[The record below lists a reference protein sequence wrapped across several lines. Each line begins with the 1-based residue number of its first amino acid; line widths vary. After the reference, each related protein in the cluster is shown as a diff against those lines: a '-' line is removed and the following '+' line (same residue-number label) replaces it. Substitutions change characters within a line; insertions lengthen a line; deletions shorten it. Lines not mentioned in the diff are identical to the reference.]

1 MNVRSIFRLF
11 RVVLVVATLALAVC
25 AATAQA
31 WNSSGLG
38 PGDSFG
44 TTTCPTL
51 SGTMFTQSGYCF
63 YFPDGST
70 NTPATCDP
78 AFCGAV
84 TFLFPTAGT
93 FTASITYPAPSG
105 FNLLGLQLCHNGQA
119 LPDPTNCPQTM
130 SPGGTPVDCT
140 SDVTTNDNGT
150 PTDLSDDTQTT
161 TITCPILA
169 GDSVN
174 TYTLIVYPLGVQHCD
189 VTAIGCLPDPT
200 QGITGALS
208 GNFSASVLTPGP
220 ANGKV
225 SGGGEVGPNQH
236 FSLHAVND
244 PSKWSHTHLRFAIG
258 GDNAMRCSFKANDAS
273 FVNVQPNGTG
283 KGSGGT
289 ATVTGSGTVTD
300 SLKIKH
306 DVTYQL
312 TVTDGGKG
320 GTDTFQLSAFGCDT
334 NGLPTPVTH
343 GNIVISTSGSDH

>member
-1 MNVRSIFRLF
+1 
-11 RVVLVVATLALAVC
+11 
-25 AATAQA
+25 
-31 WNSSGLG
+31 
-38 PGDSFG
+38 
-44 TTTCPTL
+44 
-51 SGTMFTQSGYCF
+51 MFTQSGYCF

-78 AFCGAV
+78 AFCGSV
-84 TFLFPTAGT
+84 NFLLPTAGT
-93 FTASITYPAPSG
+93 FTASITYPSPSG

-119 LPDPTNCPQTM
+119 IPDPTNCPQTM
-130 SPGGTPVDCT
+130 SPGGAPVDCT
-140 SDVTTNDNGT
+140 TDVTTNDNGT
-150 PTDLSDDTQTT
+150 PSDLSDDTQTT

-174 TYTLIVYPLGVQHCD
+174 NYTLIVYPLAVQHCD
-189 VTAIGCLPDPT
+189 VTDIGCLPDPA

-220 ANGKV
+220 ANGRV

-258 GDNAMRCSFKANDAS
+258 GDTATRCSFKANGAT

-283 KGSGGT
+283 KGTGGT

-300 SLKIKH
+300 SFKLKH
-306 DVTYQL
+306 DVTYTL

-320 GTDTFQLSAFGCDT
+320 GTDTFQLNAPGCDT
-334 NGLPTPVTH
+334 HGLPTPVTR
-343 GNIVISTSGSDH
+343 GNIVIYTSGSDHS